1 MEERAEQV
9 DWSNIFRQVKIK
21 DLVIVTINLHNNI
34 NWVMNEV
41 ALWITIKADPDYIGS
56 CATEDLKA
64 ETNKKNNE
72 HRKPNCY
79 GWRQKTK
86 QTKMGENRGN

>member
-9 DWSNIFRQVKIK
+9 HWSNIFRQVKIK
-21 DLVIVTINLHNNI
+21 DLVIATINLHNNI

-64 ETNKKNNE
+64 ERNKKNNQ
-72 HRKPNCY
+72 H
-79 GWRQKTK
+79 QKLVAT
-86 QTKMGENRGN
+86 